1 MDKTDEPT
9 FYLTLPDVREQF
21 IRSGSCVR
29 LPFLPK
35 LNAEH
40 FLFSWNPTREEVL
53 VGAPLDDSKYAE
65 SRLNQREGSDV
76 GCKGEER
83 RIEDWSRWKSRD

>member
-1 MDKTDEPT
+1 MDKTGKST
-9 FYLTLPDVREQF
+9 FHLALPDVREQF

-40 FLFSWNPTREEVL
+40 LLFSWNPTGEEVL
-53 VGAPLDDSKYAE
+53 VGVPLDNGEYAQ

-76 GCKGEER
+76 GCKGER
-83 RIEDWSRWKSRD
+83 RIEDWSGWKSRD